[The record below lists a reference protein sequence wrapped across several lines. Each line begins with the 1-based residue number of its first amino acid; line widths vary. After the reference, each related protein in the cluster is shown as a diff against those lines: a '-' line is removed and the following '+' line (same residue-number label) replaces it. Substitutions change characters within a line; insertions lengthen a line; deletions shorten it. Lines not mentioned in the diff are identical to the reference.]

1 MKALDDARIDASE
14 KLKKQIEQN
23 CPPGMTIDADMRHNA
38 IVAMVVDFV
47 IPFAWRGAID
57 KYLNDADS
65 KKYSFTHD

>member
-1 MKALDDARIDASE
+1 
-14 KLKKQIEQN
+14 
-23 CPPGMTIDADMRHNA
+23 
-38 IVAMVVDFV
+38 MVVDFV